1 MEFRNYGHWNDWRRA
16 TLFKRKPS
24 QGKDTINS
32 LSANVLYISQVSVFP
47 LAAAIAPG
55 ASNIIKN
62 RLSEKNDFSE
72 RGLVLKG
79 LN

>member
-1 MEFRNYGHWNDWRRA
+1 
-16 TLFKRKPS
+16 
-24 QGKDTINS
+24 
-32 LSANVLYISQVSVFP
+32 VFP